1 MEEGAAVFSARYGPT
16 SEVYAAAPGTL
27 EHWLTE
33 RYCLYAQRANGAI
46 FRTHVHHWPWPL
58 QRAEAEITANT
69 ISAAGGLPVSGP
81 PALLHFARRLDV
93 IVWKPGRVTSD
104 E

>member
-1 MEEGAAVFSARYGPT
+1 MALVARYRPI
-16 SEVYAAAPGTL
+16 SPVYLAEPGSL

-33 RYCLYAQRANGAI
+33 RYCLYAQAADGALY
-46 FRTHVHHWPWPL
+46 RCEVHHRAWPL
-58 QRAEAEITANT
+58 QLAEATFEINT

-81 PALLHFARRLDV
+81 PAYLHFSRRQDVVIWSPRRL
-93 IVWKPGRVTSD
+93 PQ